1 MLSIFRRERG
11 FYHHFFI
18 LALPCI
24 VQNLVTTA
32 LGFVDTFM
40 VGLLGNAEMAAVT
53 AANVPIFILQLI
65 LFGFQSGMAILISQ
79 HWGSGDTDSISRAT
93 GIAFMSMLA
102 LTTTVALVMFLAP
115 EWVLSLITDEELLIT
130 LGTPYLQIV
139 GFSYIFNGFNTVYA
153 GLQRAT
159 ENPTFGMVVFGISML
174 LNTIGNYALIF
185 GKFGFPRLGI
195 TGAAAATL
203 ASRVVEFLIV
213 IAYIAFSRR
222 VPLRLSLLLRPGREM
237 LHAFV
242 KYSTPVVLNE
252 TLWST
257 GTSMLTVVMGHM
269 DESVEMLAAHAIMGN
284 IDKFSTVICFGVA
297 AASSVM
303 IGKEIGEG
311 SSNEHVQSLA
321 KTLLALALIAGILT
335 GGLLLG
341 LLPVFFEPVL
351 FPLFDLSP
359 LAAQIATYM
368 CMIYALTMPMRAFDV
383 TNITGVLR
391 AGGDV
396 RAAICIDIIPLWCVA
411 VPLSALAGVV
421 LRCDP
426 IWVCLAMQA
435 ENVCKLPAGV
445 LRLKSRKWIHNV
457 TKAS

>member
-1 MLSIFRRERG
+1 
-11 FYHHFFI
+11 
-18 LALPCI
+18 
-24 VQNLVTTA
+24 
-32 LGFVDTFM
+32 
-40 VGLLGNAEMAAVT
+40 
-53 AANVPIFILQLI
+53 
-65 LFGFQSGMAILISQ
+65 
-79 HWGSGDTDSISRAT
+79 
-93 GIAFMSMLA
+93 
-102 LTTTVALVMFLAP
+102 
-115 EWVLSLITDEELLIT
+115 
-130 LGTPYLQIV
+130 
-139 GFSYIFNGFNTVYA
+139 
-153 GLQRAT
+153 
-159 ENPTFGMVVFGISML
+159 
-174 LNTIGNYALIF
+174 
-185 GKFGFPRLGI
+185 
-195 TGAAAATL
+195 
-203 ASRVVEFLIV
+203 
-213 IAYIAFSRR
+213 
-222 VPLRLSLLLRPGREM
+222 
-237 LHAFV
+237 
-242 KYSTPVVLNE
+242 
-252 TLWST
+252 

-297 AASSVM
+297 AASAVV

-311 SSNEHVQSLA
+311 ASDEHVQSLA
-321 KTLLALALIAGILT
+321 KTLLALALLAGILT

-368 CMIYALTMPMRAFDV
+368 CLIYALTMPMRAFDV

-426 IWVCLAMQA
+426 VWVCLAMQA
-435 ENVCKLPAGV
+435 ENLCKLPAGV

-457 TKAS
+457 TKTL